1 MFLKEPGKYK
11 IKEYTIP
18 FFSDHNQKPVVVAL
32 IGDLHIS
39 PIVSDK
45 RIEKVSTLL
54 RKTKPDL
61 IVIHGDLID
70 VTEYLLDEKL
80 REKLLTELKN
90 CSDIA
95 PTIAVSGNHDLFIGK
110 KQAKKLGVKRPHSP
124 SWAEREFES
133 ALKEANVKFLKD
145 EWFEF
150 KGVRFFGFFQNVD
163 CLSNEKKQIDNLPE
177 MKRKI
182 ERLSKKGA
190 LKTNPEA
197 VNWFVSHAPIGD
209 LVKMKELRGF
219 EVFSF
224 GHMHGG
230 LMPMGID
237 YVVDK
242 MGWRGGLIGPHKE
255 LLPGRQMRGIE
266 TLPNRAKVIVTT
278 GIAGISSTAP
288 KALQNL
294 NFLKAAEITKVIVK

>member
-1 MFLKEPGKYK
+1 MFLKEPGKYR

-18 FFSDHNQKPVVVAL
+18 FFSDHDKKPVVVAL

-54 RKTKPDL
+54 KKIKPDL
-61 IVIHGDLID
+61 IVLHGDLID
-70 VTEYLLDEKL
+70 VAEFLLDESL
-80 REKLLTELKN
+80 RKKLLTELKN
-90 CSDIA
+90 CVTVA

-110 KQAKKLGVKRPHSP
+110 KEAKRLGVKRPHSP
-124 SWAEREFES
+124 NWAEQEFEN
-133 ALKEANVKFLKD
+133 AMKEANVRFLKD

-150 KGVRFFGFFQNVD
+150 RGIRFFGFFQDTD
-163 CLSNEKKQIDNLPE
+163 CLSNEKKQLDNIPE
-177 MKRKI
+177 MRKKI
-182 ERLSKKGA
+182 ERLSKKGV
-190 LKTNPEA
+190 LKTNPET
-197 VNWFVSHAPIGD
+197 VNWFVSHVPIGD
-209 LVKMKELRGF
+209 IVRMKELRGF

-230 LMPMGID
+230 LMPIGID
-237 YVVDK
+237 RVVDK
-242 MGWRGGLIGPHKE
+242 LGWRGGLIGPHKE

-278 GIAGISSTAP
+278 GVSGISSTAP

-294 NFLKAAEITKVIVK
+294 NFLKAAEITKVTVK